1 MSDGI
6 GSDFDAKLSGEDFL
20 TLNGKA
26 HKLDLTVL
34 REDPTDLMS
43 IKHLQSVD
51 RSLFSAK
58 CDLIYAPRY
67 KQESLVYAILSAI
80 SQRATYGQ
88 FTGRCIV
95 DGEEI
100 LINSWGFFE
109 HVHFRFWINN

>member
-6 GSDFDAKLSGEDFL
+6 GSDIDTKLSGEDFL

-67 KQESLVYAILSAI
+67 KQESLVYAVLIAI

-88 FTGRCIV
+88 FTGRCTV

-109 HVHFRFWINN
+109 HVHFRF